1 MVKYSEIQDTASVP
15 SSGSNSVPN
24 SGLGRLINFVFPNW
38 SLGIR
43 AILAAITM
51 LVSCSLS
58 SQTIRVGAKHFNESY
73 ILGEIMAQLLEANG
87 YSVERN
93 FNLGGTLV
101 CFESLLNDQID
112 VYPEYT
118 GTVSEAILK
127 LQGSMTEQE
136 LNQKL
141 KEMYNLNIGKTFGF
155 NNTYA
160 FAVKKQTAEKYA
172 LKKISD
178 LKNVPNLKIA
188 VSYEFLKRK
197 DGWENLAAAYGLTNK
212 PVGIEHG
219 LAYDALNSGKID
231 LTDVYST
238 DGEIPKYDLVMLADD
253 KNYFPKYFGV
263 PFYRNEMDSKVKD
276 ILSTL
281 GNTLTDSSMQ
291 SLNAKVLYD
300 KKTFAEVAHEFLKVK
315 KLIPEDTKINKQS
328 AASEILSKTMRH
340 LQITFLSLL
349 IAILA
354 AVPLGI
360 LLYIFSAVSKPILYI
375 AGLLQT
381 IPSIALLAIMI
392 PLFGIGILPAI
403 VALFLY
409 ALLPI
414 LRNTATGLF
423 SVDPLIKKVATGMGL
438 STWQKLRYVEIPL
451 AMPAIFAGIK
461 TAAVINVGTA
471 TLAAFIGAGGLGE
484 FIVTGLALNDTG
496 LILKGAI
503 PAAALAIIIEF
514 IFEIMEKFLIP
525 KHLHQKLEK

>member
-1 MVKYSEIQDTASVP
+1 MIKYI
-15 SSGSNSVPN
+15 
-24 SGLGRLINFVFPNW
+24 LI
-38 SLGIR
+38 LLI
-43 AILAAITM
+43 
-51 LVSCSLS
+51 SCYTLS
-58 SQTIRVGAKHFNESY
+58 SQVVRVGAKHFNESY
-73 ILGEIMAQLLEANG
+73 ILGEIMSQLLEANG
-87 YSVERN
+87 YKVERN

-101 CFESLLNDQID
+101 CFESLTNNQID

-118 GTVSEAILK
+118 GTISEAILK
-127 LQGSMTEQE
+127 STDEK
-136 LNQKL
+136 LNSQL
-141 KEMYNLNIGKTFGF
+141 KVQYNLEIGKEFGF

-160 FAVKKQTAEKYA
+160 FAVKKHIAEKYN

-178 LKNVPNLKIA
+178 LKNTPNLSIA

-197 DGWENLAAAYGLTNK
+197 DGWENLAAVYGLTNK

-219 LAYDALNSGKID
+219 LAYDALDAGKIE

-238 DGEIPKYDLVMLADD
+238 DGEIPKYDLVILEDD
-253 KNYFPKYFGV
+253 KNFFPKYFGV
-263 PFYRNEMDSKVKD
+263 PFYRRDLDPKAKQLLAS
-276 ILSTL
+276 L

-300 KKTFAEVAHEFLKVK
+300 KKTFAEVAGEFLKSK
-315 KLIPEDTKINKQS
+315 NLIGQETKINQKS
-328 AASEILSKTMRH
+328 AASEILSKTLRH
-340 LQITFLSLL
+340 LEITFLSLI
-349 IAILA
+349 IAIIA
-354 AVPLGI
+354 AIPLGI
-360 LLYIFSAVSKPILYI
+360 FLYVYSSVSKPILYVT
-375 AGLLQT
+375 GLLQT

-392 PLFGIGILPAI
+392 PLFGIGLLPAI
-403 VALFLY
+403 IALFLY

-438 STWQKLRYVEIPL
+438 STWQKLRYVELPL

-496 LILKGAI
+496 LILMGAI
-503 PAAALAIIIEF
+503 PAAILAIIIEF
-514 IFEIMEKFLIP
+514 IFELIEKFYIP